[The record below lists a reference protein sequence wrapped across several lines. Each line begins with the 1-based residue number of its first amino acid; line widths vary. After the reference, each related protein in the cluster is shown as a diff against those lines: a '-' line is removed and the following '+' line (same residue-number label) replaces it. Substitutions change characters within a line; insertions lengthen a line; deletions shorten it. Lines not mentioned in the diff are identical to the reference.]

1 MTDVSPPDSRTRM
14 IASAAELFREQGYS
28 ATGFRDVVEHSGA
41 PRGSIYHHFPGG
53 KDELVAAAIARV
65 SERTL
70 ARLTELGGSATSLTE
85 GFLGLWRALLDR
97 SGLTAG
103 CAVVAVSVAA
113 SDDLLDRA
121 GTVFREWTA
130 HLAALLEEAGVA
142 PARAASFAVLLISAT
157 EGAVVMARAQRDL
170 APFESV
176 AATLMA
182 SARDLDADAAS

>member
-1 MTDVSPPDSRTRM
+1 MAELGARDRM
-14 IASAAELFREQGYS
+14 IDGAAVLLAKRGLQGASFSEVLE
-28 ATGFRDVVEHSGA
+28 ATGA

-70 ARLTELGGSATSLTE
+70 DRLTELGGSATSLTE
-85 GFLGLWRALLDR
+85 GFLALWRALLDR
-97 SGLTAG
+97 SRLTAG

-121 GTVFREWTA
+121 GTVFRDWTA
-130 HLAALLEEAGVA
+130 HLAALLEEAGV
-142 PARAASFAVLLISAT
+142 PAVRAGPFAVLLISAT

-176 AATLMA
+176 ASTLMA

>member
-1 MTDVSPPDSRTRM
+1 VTDARRKM
-14 IASAAELFREQGYS
+14 IESAVTLLAMRGLQGTAFS
-28 ATGFRDVVEHSGA
+28 DVLERSGA

-113 SDDLLDRA
+113 SDHLLDRA

-176 AATLMA
+176 ATTLMA

>member
-1 MTDVSPPDSRTRM
+1 MAEPGARDRM
-14 IASAAELFREQGYS
+14 IDGAAVLLAKRGLQGASFSEVLE
-28 ATGFRDVVEHSGA
+28 ATGA

-103 CAVVAVSVAA
+103 LRGRRRQRRGVGRPPRPGRHRLPRLDGARRRVAGGGGSRTGAGLRR
-113 SDDLLDRA
+113 SPCSSSRPPRA
-121 GTVFREWTA
+121 PSSWLGR
-130 HLAALLEEAGVA
+130 
-142 PARAASFAVLLISAT
+142 SAT
-157 EGAVVMARAQRDL
+157 SPRSRAWR
-170 APFESV
+170 P
-176 AATLMA
+176 
-182 SARDLDADAAS
+182 R

>member
-1 MTDVSPPDSRTRM
+1 MAEPGARDRM
-14 IASAAELFREQGYS
+14 IDGAAVLLAKRGLQGASFSEVLE
-28 ATGFRDVVEHSGA
+28 ATGA

-70 ARLTELGGSATSLTE
+70 ARLTELGGSATNLTE

-130 HLAALLEEAGVA
+130 QLAALLEEAESPRPGRVVRRPPHLGHRGRRGHGPGAARPRPVRERGGHADGVR
-142 PARAASFAVLLISAT
+142 ARPRRRR
-157 EGAVVMARAQRDL
+157 GA
-170 APFESV
+170 
-176 AATLMA
+176 
-182 SARDLDADAAS
+182 

>member
-1 MTDVSPPDSRTRM
+1 MAEPGARDRM
-14 IASAAELFREQGYS
+14 IDGAAVLLAKRGLQGASFSEVLE
-28 ATGFRDVVEHSGA
+28 ATGA

-121 GTVFREWTA
+121 GTVFRDWTRSPRRV
-130 HLAALLEEAGVA
+130 AGGGRS
-142 PARAASFAVLLISAT
+142 PARREPRRSPSCSSRPPRAPWSWPARSAT
-157 EGAVVMARAQRDL
+157 WRRSRAWR
-170 APFESV
+170 PP
-176 AATLMA
+176 
-182 SARDLDADAAS
+182 

>member
-1 MTDVSPPDSRTRM
+1 MAEPGARDRM
-14 IASAAELFREQGYS
+14 IDGAAVLLAKRGLQGASFSEVLE
-28 ATGFRDVVEHSGA
+28 ATGA

-70 ARLTELGGSATSLTE
+70 ARLTELGGSAASLTE

-113 SDDLLDRA
+113 SDDLLERA
-121 GTVFREWTA
+121 GTVFRDGRHMSPRCSKRRA
-130 HLAALLEEAGVA
+130 SPRSGLRRSRCCSSRPPRA
-142 PARAASFAVLLISAT
+142 PWSWLGQSETSRRSRAW
-157 EGAVVMARAQRDL
+157 RPR
-170 APFESV
+170 
-176 AATLMA
+176 
-182 SARDLDADAAS
+182 